1 MVGYLYILE
10 CADGTYYTGSTKNLE
25 VRLNQHQSG
34 VGANYTKTRMPIRLV
49 FQQYFMNI
57 ADAFL
62 YEKKIQKWSQ
72 AKKRALIENQWELLP
87 ELSECKNDT
96 NFRNKE

>member
-1 MVGYLYILE
+1 M
-10 CADGTYYTGSTKNLE
+10 
-25 VRLNQHQSG
+25 RLGQHQFG
-34 VGANYTKTRMPIRLV
+34 VGANYTKTRLPVKLV
-49 FQQYFMNI
+49 FHQFFMNI

-72 AKKRALIENQWELLP
+72 AKKKAIVENQWELLP
-87 ELSECKNDT
+87 ALSECKNDT